1 MSLRVGIVGAGIMGL
16 SLAQRLSAKGARVT
30 VFERGFQ
37 AGGLTT
43 YHDYEHFCWDRFY
56 HVILSSDTHL
66 IQYLQEIGLGDRL
79 RWSVAKAGLYA
90 KGRFYSVSTTLDLLR
105 FPLVGLI
112 GKMRLAR
119 TIIACNRIRD
129 WRELETVSVEEWL
142 VRMCG
147 RRTYEAFWKPLLLAK
162 LGAQYQR
169 VSAVFIWSY
178 ITRLFSTR
186 DTTAQRNQLGYVAGG
201 YRTVINRLEHL
212 VQAAGGTIRLNT
224 SVQTIEPGSHAGIT
238 VKTNDCAEH
247 YDKVVWTSP
256 IDAGSPLATQ
266 GLVSVGASSGPVEYL
281 GVICPVLVTRRP
293 LLPYYTLNLAD
304 SDVPFTGVIGMS
316 SIVSTEETAG
326 YYLTYFPKYVPS
338 GDPEFELPDETMTQ
352 RFFQGARRLFPDLHE
367 SDIVGLH
374 LNKAA
379 KVQPL
384 QVLDYSKR
392 VPHITTRHQDFFV
405 LNTSQFVNSTLNNNA
420 VIRAV
425 NEFVQEHHLSFEPAE
440 DRSASPLP
448 SVSPA

>member
-1 MSLRVGIVGAGIMGL
+1 MGL
-16 SLAQRLSAKGARVT
+16 SLAQRLSAQGARVT
-30 VFERGFQ
+30 VFERESQ

-43 YHDYEHFCWDRFY
+43 YHDYEHFWWDRFY

-79 RWSVAKAGLYA
+79 RWSAARAGLYA
-90 KGRFYSVSTTLDLLR
+90 KGRFYPVSTTLDLLR
-105 FPLVGLI
+105 FPLVGII
-112 GKMRLAR
+112 GKLRLAR
-119 TIIACNRIRD
+119 TIVACNRIRD

-142 VRMCG
+142 LRMCG
-147 RRTYEAFWKPLLLAK
+147 QRTYEAFWKPLLLAR
-162 LGAQYQR
+162 LGAHYKR

-201 YRTVINRLEHL
+201 YRTVIERLESL

-224 SVQTIEPGSHAGIT
+224 PVQAIESDAHAGIT
-238 VKTNDCAEH
+238 IKTNGCREH
-247 YDKVVWTSP
+247 YDKVIWTSP
-256 IDAGSPLATQ
+256 IDGGSPLATQ

-338 GDPEFELPDETMTQ
+338 GDPEFQLPDETITQ
-352 RFFQGARRLFPDLHE
+352 RFFQGARRLFPDLHD

-392 VPHITTRHQDFFV
+392 VPRVTTRHQDFFV

-425 NEFVQEHHLSFEPAE
+425 NEFVRQHRLSFEPAG
-440 DRSASPLP
+440 DRFASALP
-448 SVSPA
+448 AVSRP